1 MKKKN
6 LECKV
11 EKLTEEAIYAR
22 HKSMASLTTT
32 TTTTTSDTITIGNNT
47 GIQVDVIRSNDNIIL
62 SEKNF
67 ERILDVVKQLEG
79 HITTL
84 ECENNTPNAK
94 KRKSK
99 RSQPMKKKP
108 HDHKSTRF
116 EVGHYY
122 YLTCKGGKKVWFEVV
137 SRTTKTIT
145 IRDTTGD
152 TDEYRKSVV
161 DKFGSKAEVIGITN
175 SKYKGGTFLCSWNKG
190 DPEDNNNPRK
200 SNRSQPMKK
209 KPEESDEDVFESG
222 RFTDENT
229 TPFFISKEVN
239 FAAVKTAP
247 EFIAV
252 KIAPITNNPTTSNP
266 HDHKSDMMKGGIAGE
281 NKGNQQM
288 DWWDSTE
295 RIEFLIAMFE
305 DTVEG
310 AHIDILD
317 GAIVDIATDPLTN
330 HEVVHLLTSI
340 TFGKLCNILTPIED
354 EMRTNWN
361 QDPNVLIAVSKNRV
375 SQKEILIKFNV
386 TDASNRVTTLKD
398 MYKELYEMKEI
409 ELEQSMMNKRC
420 LKRKY

>member
-1 MKKKN
+1 
-6 LECKV
+6 
-11 EKLTEEAIYAR
+11 
-22 HKSMASLTTT
+22 MASL

-47 GIQVDVIRSNDNIIL
+47 GIQVDVQRSNDNIIL
-62 SEKNF
+62 SEINF
-67 ERILDVVKQLEG
+67 ERILDVVKQLEE

-94 KRKSK
+94 KRKSG
-99 RSQPMKKKP
+99 RSQPMKKK
-108 HDHKSTRF
+108 SIF
-116 EVGHYY
+116 
-122 YLTCKGGKKVWFEVV
+122 
-137 SRTTKTIT
+137 
-145 IRDTTGD
+145 
-152 TDEYRKSVV
+152 DE
-161 DKFGSKAEVIGITN
+161 
-175 SKYKGGTFLCSWNKG
+175 
-190 DPEDNNNPRK
+190 
-200 SNRSQPMKK
+200 
-209 KPEESDEDVFESG
+209 EESSEEEDITEEDVFESE

-229 TPFFISKEVN
+229 TTFTARKEVN
-239 FAAVKTAP
+239 FAAVKTAPVFAAVKPAP

-252 KIAPITNNPTTSNP
+252 KIAPITKNPTTSNP

-317 GAIVDIATDPLTN
+317 GAIVDIATDPLTD
-330 HEVVHLLTSI
+330 HEVAHLLTSI
-340 TFGKLCNILTPIED
+340 TFGKLCNILTPIQD

-361 QDPNVLIAVSKNRV
+361 QDPNVLIAVSKSRV

-409 ELEQSMMNKRC
+409 ELEQSMMNK
-420 LKRKY
+420 YYHGNTDTP